1 MREFHRARTKFY
13 PCAMSPTAATE
24 PALPGYPGVGARNYW
39 DDDAELKAA
48 ARAAGLPEEAEKR
61 LSEFGALVGGRLDE
75 LVRTAHLPGNLP
87 RLIDGAAGG
96 APAKVVAYCPEQVEA
111 RRLLAAAAFGKA
123 ELGLVERMALAVL
136 ANSAGEGGIGCP
148 FAMTDGLERLLAARG
163 TAEQKERL
171 LPKVRSDDPDW
182 ALCGGQFVTEQQG
195 GSNVSAN
202 ETVAKRNADGTWSL
216 TGLKWFCSNPGEAW
230 VTTAKPEGSDLVALF
245 LARRRKDDGT
255 LNGHRLLRLK
265 QIGGTKGKAT
275 AEVEYLGCRAE
286 MVGKPREGLAILV
299 SDILSVSRRH
309 VAAAALGFMGRALA
323 EAEAFAAWRV
333 TYGRRISEFPACRA
347 KLERMRAVR
356 KAALDAFFLGMKA
369 AAEDAPD
376 ADALVPLLKT
386 EVSQRASWLVREAQL
401 LVGGNGILDDFSPLN
416 RLADDAVVNEIWEG
430 THPILAGHAAK
441 ALRRPRALEA
451 FLKRLEPGDAAA
463 LRERVEASRA
473 WSEDEK
479 NAGDETLVAD
489 AYRALTRSQ

>member
-1 MREFHRARTKFY
+1 M
-13 PCAMSPTAATE
+13 PLNE
-24 PALPGYPGVGARNYW
+24 PALPGYPGIGARNYW
-39 DDDAELKAA
+39 DDDADLRAA
-48 ARAAGLPEEAEKR
+48 ADAASLPEAGAKR
-61 LSEFGALVGGRLDE
+61 LSKFGALAGGRLDE
-75 LVRTAHLPGNLP
+75 LVRAAHLPGNLP
-87 RLIDGAAGG
+87 RLIDGAVGG

-111 RRLLAAAAFGKA
+111 RRLLAAAAFGDARKFGGRV
-123 ELGLVERMALAVL
+123 ELMALAVL
-136 ANSAGEGGIGCP
+136 ANSVGEGGIGCP
-148 FAMTDGLERLLAARG
+148 LAMTDGLACLLENRG
-163 TAEQKERL
+163 TQEQKEKL
-171 LPKVRSDDPDW
+171 LPKVISDDPDW

-202 ETVAKRNADGTWSL
+202 QTVARPNPDGSWSL
-216 TGLKWFCSNPGEAW
+216 TGLKWFCSNPSEAW
-230 VTTAKPEGSDLVALF
+230 VTTAKPEGSELVALF
-245 LARRRKDDGT
+245 LVRRRKDDGT

-265 QIGGTKGKAT
+265 QIGGTRGKAT
-275 AEVEYLGCRAE
+275 AEVEYTGCRAE
-286 MVGKPREGLAILV
+286 MIGKPREGLALLV
-299 SDILSVSRRH
+299 SSVLAVSRMH

-333 TYGRRISEFPACRA
+333 AYGRRVADWPACRA

-356 KAALDAFFLGMKA
+356 KAALRAFFLGIQA
-369 AAEDAPD
+369 DSEHAPD
-376 ADALVPLLKT
+376 ADALIPMLKT
-386 EVSQRASWLVREAQL
+386 ELSQRSSWLVREAQL

-451 FLKRLEPGDAAA
+451 FLRRLEPAAASA

-479 NAGDETLVAD
+479 SAGDEALVSD
-489 AYRALTRSQ
+489 AYRALTRT